1 MRLNVVG
8 EALGAEADGD
18 WCLVR
23 GMMQEDHYCGN
34 VINGAGLFLT
44 PAGVCS
50 MHQLQ
55 HAKAQCSRLNTQHW
69 SQPAG
74 MHAQVHV
81 VLLL

>member
-1 MRLNVVG
+1 
-8 EALGAEADGD
+8 
-18 WCLVR
+18 
-23 GMMQEDHYCGN
+23 
-34 VINGAGLFLT
+34 
-44 PAGVCS
+44 VCS

-55 HAKAQCSRLNTQHW
+55 HVKAQCSRLNKQYW